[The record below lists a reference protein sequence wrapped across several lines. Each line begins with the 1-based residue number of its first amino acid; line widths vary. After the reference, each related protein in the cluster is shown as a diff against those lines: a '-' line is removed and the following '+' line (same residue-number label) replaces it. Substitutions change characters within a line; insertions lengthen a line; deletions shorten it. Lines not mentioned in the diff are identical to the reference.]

1 MQKKPQDDYFT
12 RSIVGNNLQA
22 RLGVSSGIRGLRGAR
37 QMRQIKLSR
46 QAWLRDSDRAKLAKH
61 LHLPASF
68 ASFEDKVAQQTN
80 PQYTPWILAGA
91 ISLILI
97 GLGWWWL

>member
-22 RLGVSSGIRGLRGAR
+22 RLGVSSGIRGLRRAR

-46 QAWLRDSDRAKLAKH
+46 HAWLKDPDRVKLARN
-61 LHLPASF
+61 LNLPSSF
-68 ASFEDKVAQQTN
+68 TSFEDKVAQETN
-80 PQYTPWILAGA
+80 PQYMHWVLAGA
-91 ISLILI
+91 IGLVLI
-97 GLGWWWL
+97 GLGWWFL